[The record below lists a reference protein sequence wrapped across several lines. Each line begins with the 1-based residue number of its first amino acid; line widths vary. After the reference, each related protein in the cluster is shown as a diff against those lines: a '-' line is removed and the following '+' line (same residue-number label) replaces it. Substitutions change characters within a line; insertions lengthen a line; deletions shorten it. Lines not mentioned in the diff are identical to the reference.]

1 MKIME
6 VSYLVTKLYSD
17 HGKEVLDCG
26 MWLCFEISELKII
39 CKI

>member
-17 HGKEVLDCG
+17 HGKEVLDC
-26 MWLCFEISELKII
+26 MWLCFEISELKKKYPI
-39 CKI
+39 